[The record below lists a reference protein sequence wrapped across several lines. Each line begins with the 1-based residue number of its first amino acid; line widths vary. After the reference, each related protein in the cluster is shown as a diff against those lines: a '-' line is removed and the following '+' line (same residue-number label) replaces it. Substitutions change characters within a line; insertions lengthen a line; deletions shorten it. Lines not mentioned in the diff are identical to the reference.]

1 MNLLAIDT
9 VSQTVS
15 VTADGPRGRC
25 TISFAS
31 KIQHAETL
39 LSLMDTAL
47 EQAGFTAG
55 ETGLVLCAE
64 GPGSFTGLRIAFAAA
79 KGVQLASDC
88 PLVPVPTLT
97 CYAEQFRAWKGS
109 LLSVL
114 DAKKKRFYVQLFSNG
129 APAGE
134 VRDCSAEEAVESLDP
149 SLPLIITGPD
159 AGLFAASLGTVLN
172 TGQFTVIPCGT
183 DGISR
188 TMVEIA
194 LRERTDYTGNRDD
207 YSAPI
212 YVRKSDAETAR

>member
-9 VSQTVS
+9 VSRTVS

-25 TISFAS
+25 TVSFAS

-79 KGVQLASDC
+79 KGIQLASDC

-159 AGLFAASLGTVLN
+159 AGLFASSLGTVPN

>member
-25 TISFAS
+25 TVSFAS

-39 LSLMDTAL
+39 LSLWIPRSNRR
-47 EQAGFTAG
+47 
-55 ETGLVLCAE
+55 GLL
-64 GPGSFTGLRIAFAAA
+64 PGNRTCPVRRRSRILYRITYRVCRGKVFSSRRIARLFP
-79 KGVQLASDC
+79 C
-88 PLVPVPTLT
+88 PPHLLCRTVPRL
-97 CYAEQFRAWKGS
+97 EGS

-149 SLPLIITGPD
+149 SLPLLITGPD
-159 AGLFAASLGTVLN
+159 AGLFAASLGTVPN

-194 LRERTDYTGNRDD
+194 LRERTDHTGNRDD